1 VLCHCIKK
9 GAKKHSSIHPKSALA
24 DWRRRNTNYAI
35 TKLNRQKHR
44 NEKQGSRTAAANSGE
59 KGLNKEKDP
68 SLKSSQK
75 PRTAHTQC
83 QGKESNVRSRK
94 EMRI

>member
-9 GAKKHSSIHPKSALA
+9 GAKKHSSIHPKSAPA